1 LTQQSNLRRE
11 DQEGNTEY
19 KLKIS
24 SLGRERLEELAS
36 QMKYRLNEGGGEAFY
51 ELGVSDEGEL
61 IGLPGEELAK
71 TLDNLREV
79 GRTIGAS
86 CTVLREAPGKT
97 GKVLEV
103 LVRRNPVNGSLPVYL
118 TVPMLGNVDAGK
130 STIVGVLTCG
140 ELDDGNGRA
149 MSKVARHLHEIRMRR
164 TSSISYR
171 LIGFDHAG
179 GVVNYRMVSPLD
191 EAEVFLNSSK
201 VISFVDLAGHE
212 RYLRTT
218 LKGVL
223 GHEPDYAMVV
233 IGANMGVI
241 GTTKEHVGIAV
252 ALHIPFFVV
261 VTKIDMVSAKM
272 VDAVCGDVQRLVKM
286 PGINK
291 VPASIDTRDDAVV
304 VAKNMPVE
312 RICPIFRLSNTTG
325 EGLEALTTFLNLLP
339 QRQRWKE
346 RIEKPFLL
354 YVDDKFRITGVGTV
368 VSGMIQQGSVEEDER
383 VRIGPFHDGGFR
395 TTRIKSIQI
404 NRVPIQRAEAGP
416 DTAFALADISYN
428 DVRKGMV
435 LLSTSLEPVATTT
448 FDADVLIL
456 HHPTTIRKGYH
467 AVAHIQTVRQT
478 VEFVEM
484 SKEPLRTGDHA
495 TVRMRFLFRPEYLV
509 EGQKLVF
516 REGRTKGVGT
526 IRTIH
531 AS

>member
-1 LTQQSNLRRE
+1 MTELSNLRRE
-11 DQEGNTEY
+11 EQEGNTEY
-19 KLKIS
+19 KLKIA

-51 ELGVSDEGEL
+51 ELGVSDEGEP
-61 IGLPGEELAK
+61 IGLPEPELTN

-79 GRTIGAS
+79 GMRIGVTCTTI
-86 CTVLREAPGKT
+86 REAPGRT
-97 GKVLEV
+97 GKVVEV
-103 LVRRNPVNGSLPVYL
+103 LVRRNPVNGTLPVYL
-118 TVPMLGNVDAGK
+118 TIPMLGNVDAGK
-130 STIVGVLTCG
+130 STIVGVLASG
-140 ELDDGNGRA
+140 ELDNGNGKA
-149 MSKVARHLHEIRMRR
+149 MSKVARHIHEIKMRR

-171 LIGFDHAG
+171 LLGFDHG
-179 GVVNYRMVSPLD
+179 GSVVNYRLISPLD
-191 EAEVFLNSSK
+191 EAEVLLNSSK
-201 VISFVDLAGHE
+201 VVSFVDLAGHE
-212 RYLRTT
+212 KYLRTT

-223 GHEPDYAMVV
+223 GHDPDYAMIV
-233 IGANMGVI
+233 IAANMGII
-241 GTTKEHVGIAV
+241 GTTKEHIGIAV
-252 ALHIPFFVV
+252 ALRFPFFIV
-261 VTKIDMVSAKM
+261 VTKIDMVPTRM
-272 VDAVCGDVQRLVKM
+272 VDDVCEAAHRLLKM

-291 VPASIDTRDDAVV
+291 VPVTIESRDDAVV
-304 VAKNMPVE
+304 LAKSMTVE
-312 RICPIFRLSNTTG
+312 RIAPIFRISNTTG
-325 EGLEALTTFLNLLP
+325 EGLENLTMFLNLLP

-346 RIEKPFLL
+346 RIKKPFLL

-368 VSGMIQQGSVEEDER
+368 VSGMIQQGSVEEDET

-416 DTAFALADISYN
+416 DTAFALADISHN

-435 LLSTSLEPVATTT
+435 LLSTSLEPVAATT

-456 HHPTTIRKGYH
+456 HHPTTIRQGYH
-467 AVAHIQTVRQT
+467 AVVHIQTVRQT

-526 IRTIH
+526 IREIH
-531 AS
+531 VS